1 MAGKFTRRAALLAG
15 LVMCTAT
22 ASADIM
28 QKLEP
33 QRILVK
39 FPPKLQQHFLTNMR
53 DHLAAVSQ
61 IQTALAEG
69 QFDKAGRIASMRLGM
84 SAPSSAAC
92 KPGMEHTNQMA
103 KLMPADMR
111 KAGRRMHDAADRFA
125 AEMKS
130 TGDYRAAISSLSK
143 ITQACV
149 MCHAEYRV
157 H

>member
-1 MAGKFTRRAALLAG
+1 MANGFTRMTALLAG
-15 LVMCTAT
+15 LVLCTNA
-22 ASADIM
+22 AAADIM

-33 QRILVK
+33 PRVLVK
-39 FPPKLQQHFLTNMR
+39 FPPKMQKHFLAGMR

-69 QFDKAGRIASMRLGM
+69 KFDKAGQIASMRLGM

-92 KPGMEHTNQMA
+92 KPGMEHMNQMA
-103 KLMPADMR
+103 KLMPDDMR
-111 KAGRRMHDAADRFA
+111 KAGRRMHDAADQFA
-125 AEMKS
+125 VDVKS
-130 TGDYRAAISSLSK
+130 ADYRTAISSLSK
-143 ITQACV
+143 VTQACV

>member
-33 QRILVK
+33 QRTLVR
-39 FPPKLQQHFLTNMR
+39 FPPELQQHFLANMR
-53 DHLAAVSQ
+53 DHLAAVAQ

-69 QFDKAGRIASMRLGM
+69 QFDEAGRIAGARLGM
-84 SAPSSAAC
+84 DSPSAAAC
-92 KPGMEHTNQMA
+92 KPGMEHMSQMA
-103 KLMPADMR
+103 KLMPAGMR

-130 TGDYRAAISSLSK
+130 AGNYRAAISSLSK